1 MVKFLNL
8 KKNKS
13 IFNFN
18 IDFMVSKFLREISK
32 IEGNFIVKD
41 TEDYV
46 KKNIFAIKEVNN
58 ESTTICI
65 EYFYNYKNIVEIKI
79 TEKIYEN

>member
-18 IDFMVSKFLREISK
+18 IDFMVSKFLREITK
-32 IEGNFIVKD
+32 IEGSFIVKD

-46 KKNIFAIKEVNN
+46 KKNIFAIKEINN
-58 ESTTICI
+58 ESITICI

>member
-41 TEDYV
+41 TENYV
-46 KKNIFAIKEVNN
+46 KKNIFAIKEINN
-58 ESTTICI
+58 ESITICI

>member
-46 KKNIFAIKEVNN
+46 KKNIFAIKEINN
-58 ESTTICI
+58 ESITICI

>member
-41 TEDYV
+41 TENYV
-46 KKNIFAIKEVNN
+46 KKNIFAIKEINN
-58 ESTTICI
+58 ENITICI

>member
-1 MVKFLNL
+1 MLKFLNL

-46 KKNIFAIKEVNN
+46 KKNIFAIKEINN
-58 ESTTICI
+58 ESITICI

>member
-58 ESTTICI
+58 ESITICI

>member
-41 TEDYV
+41 TENYV
-46 KKNIFAIKEVNN
+46 KKNIFAIKEINN
-58 ESTTICI
+58 ESITICI

-79 TEKIYEN
+79 TEKVYEN

>member
-58 ESTTICI
+58 ESITICI

-79 TEKIYEN
+79 TEKVYEN

>member
-32 IEGNFIVKD
+32 IEGSFIVKD
-41 TEDYV
+41 SKDYV
-46 KKNIFAIKEVNN
+46 KKNIFAIKEINN
-58 ESTTICI
+58 ESITICI

>member
-41 TEDYV
+41 TENYV
-46 KKNIFAIKEVNN
+46 NKNIFAIKEINN
-58 ESTTICI
+58 ESITICI

>member
-1 MVKFLNL
+1 MIKFLNL

-41 TEDYV
+41 TENYV
-46 KKNIFAIKEVNN
+46 KKNIFAIKENNN
-58 ESTTICI
+58 ESITICI

>member
-1 MVKFLNL
+1 MIKFINL

-41 TEDYV
+41 TENYV
-46 KKNIFAIKEVNN
+46 KKIF
-58 ESTTICI
+58 SQ
-65 EYFYNYKNIVEIKI
+65 
-79 TEKIYEN
+79 

>member
-41 TEDYV
+41 TENYV
-46 KKNIFAIKEVNN
+46 KKNIFTIKEINN
-58 ESTTICI
+58 ESITICI

>member
-41 TEDYV
+41 TENYV
-46 KKNIFAIKEVNN
+46 KKNIFAIKEINN
-58 ESTTICI
+58 KSITICI

>member
-41 TEDYV
+41 TENYV
-46 KKNIFAIKEVNN
+46 KKNIFAIKEINN
-58 ESTTICI
+58 ESITICI

-79 TEKIYEN
+79 TDKIYEN

>member
-32 IEGNFIVKD
+32 IEGSFIVKD
-41 TEDYV
+41 SEDYV
-46 KKNIFAIKEVNN
+46 KKNIFAIKEINN
-58 ESTTICI
+58 ESITICI